1 MPPELPGVESDP
13 VDDPADDLL
22 AELAEAEAA
31 EAQAVAEADDAADR
45 AARLRG
51 RTPRPNRWRRWRGH
65 AAAAAGGVATGVL
78 LVLTALMLWQHGQ
91 TAEQRA
97 RDGRIVEA
105 ARSAVTALLSI
116 DQTEADVDV
125 QRVLELTTGSFRED
139 FAKTADDFVE
149 TARREKAISVAEV
162 NATAL
167 ESAHADGGVVLVA
180 AMTKLSNAAG
190 AKEDRRPF
198 RMSVTVSRD
207 GEAFKMSELEFV
219 P

>member
-1 MPPELPGVESDP
+1 MDESA
-13 VDDPADDLL
+13 ADLV

-31 EAQAVAEADDAADR
+31 EARALAEAEAAAER

-51 RTPRPNRWRRWRGH
+51 ETLRARWRSVGPR
-65 AAAAAGGVATGVL
+65 AVAGLLTGVL
-78 LVLTALMLWQHGQ
+78 TVGTVVMLAQHARV
-91 TAEQRA
+91 AEQRS
-97 RDGRIVEA
+97 RDGRIVDA

-116 DQTEADVDV
+116 DQTEADADV
-125 QRVLELTTGSFRED
+125 RRVLDLTTGAFRED

-162 NATAL
+162 NAAAL
-167 ESAHADGGVVLVA
+167 ESAGGDGGVVLLA
-180 AMTKLSNAAG
+180 ATSTLSNAAG
-190 AKEDRRPF
+190 ARQDRRPF

-207 GEAFKMSELEFV
+207 GEVFKMSDLEFV